1 MSWRKGQVITTL
13 ALALVACTPRPS
25 QPPDPT
31 QMRYPGV
38 LVTPKALAQRED
50 FLARQSLVGHYGP
63 REVHGEVVVQKRAA
77 TLTLI
82 GMSAFG
88 SKAFVIQQDADGVRS
103 QEILPGSLPFPAEF
117 MLLDVHRALFM
128 GLSEGTEGTPDGTRK
143 GRREGEAITETWQGG
158 KLLRRSFRRLD
169 RRPRGTITVEY
180 VGGMSGSR
188 PPAKILLDNRWFGY
202 TVEIST
208 VSWQAI

>member
-1 MSWRKGQVITTL
+1 MSWPKGHVVVVL
-13 ALALVACTPRPS
+13 ALALAACTPRPTG
-25 QPPDPT
+25 PPEPT

-38 LVTPKALAQRED
+38 LVAPEGLAKRED

-63 REVHGEVVVQKRAA
+63 REVHGEVVVQKRGG

-82 GMSAFG
+82 GMTAFG
-88 SKAFVIQQDADGVRS
+88 SKAFVIQQDAAGVRS

-128 GLSEGTEGTPDGTRK
+128 GLSEGTDGEGDGQRR
-143 GRREGEAITETWQGG
+143 GRREGEAIAETWQGG

-188 PPAKILLDNRWFGY
+188 PPAKIVLDNRWFGY

-208 VSWQAI
+208 LSWQAI

>member
-1 MSWRKGQVITTL
+1 MSWRKRQVVTILALTL
-13 ALALVACTPRPS
+13 AACSPRPS
-25 QPPDPT
+25 QPPDPS

-38 LVTPKALAQRED
+38 MASPEALAEHPD
-50 FLARQSLVGHYGP
+50 FLARQSLVGRYGP
-63 REVHGEVVVQKRAA
+63 REVHGEVVVQKRGG

-88 SKAFVIQQDADGVRS
+88 SKAFVIQQDAEGVRS
-103 QEILPGSLPFPAEF
+103 QEILPGSLPFPAQF
-117 MLLDVHRALFM
+117 MLLDVHRAMFM
-128 GLSEGTEGTPDGTRK
+128 GLSEKTDGEHR
-143 GRREGEAITETWQGG
+143 GRRDGELVRETRAGG

-169 RRPRGTITVEY
+169 RRPRGTITIDY
-180 VGGMSGSR
+180 VGGMTGSR
-188 PPAKILLDNRWFGY
+188 PPAKIVLDNQWFGY

>member
-1 MSWRKGQVITTL
+1 MSWRKRQVVVTLTL
-13 ALALVACTPRPS
+13 ALAACTPRPS
-25 QPPDPT
+25 QPPDPS
-31 QMRYPGV
+31 QMRIPGV
-38 LVTPKALAQRED
+38 LATPQALAQYPD
-50 FLARQSLVGHYGP
+50 FLARQSLVGRYGP
-63 REVHGEVVVQKRAA
+63 REVHGEVVVQKRGA

-88 SKAFVIQQDADGVRS
+88 SKAFVIQQDAEGVRS
-103 QEILPGSLPFPAEF
+103 QEILPGSLPFPAQF

-128 GLSEGTEGTPDGTRK
+128 GLPEETDGTHRGK
-143 GRREGEAITETWQGG
+143 REGEAVTETWQGG

-169 RRPRGTITVEY
+169 RRPRGTITIEY
-180 VGGMSGSR
+180 VGGMTGSR
-188 PPAKILLDNRWFGY
+188 PPAKIVLDNQWFGY

>member
-1 MSWRKGQVITTL
+1 MIWHKRQVAVML
-13 ALALVACTPRPS
+13 ALALAACTPRSS
-25 QPPDPT
+25 QPPDPS
-31 QMRYPGV
+31 QMRVPGV
-38 LVTPKALAQRED
+38 MATPQTLAAYPD
-50 FLARQSLVGHYGP
+50 FLARQALVGHYGP
-63 REVHGEVVVQKRAA
+63 REVHGEVVVQKRGG

-88 SKAFVIQQDADGVRS
+88 SKAFVIQQDAEGVRS
-103 QEILPGSLPFPAEF
+103 QEILPGSLPFPAQF

-128 GLSEGTEGTPDGTRK
+128 GLSDKTDGTHR
-143 GRREGEAITETWQGG
+143 GRREGEAVTETWQGG

-169 RRPRGTITVEY
+169 RRPRGTITIEY
-180 VGGMSGSR
+180 VGGMVDSR
-188 PPAKILLDNRWFGY
+188 PPAKIVLDNQWFGY

>member
-1 MSWRKGQVITTL
+1 MSWRKGQVVATLTL
-13 ALALVACTPRPS
+13 ALMACAPRPS
-25 QPPDPT
+25 QPPDPS

-38 LVTPKALAQRED
+38 LVTPQALAQRED

-63 REVHGEVVVQKRAA
+63 REVHGEVVVQKRGA

-117 MLLDVHRALFM
+117 MLLDVHRAMFM
-128 GLSEGTEGTPDGTRK
+128 GLSEETEGTRDGTRT
-143 GRREGEAITETWQGG
+143 GRREGEAITETWEGG

-188 PPAKILLDNRWFGY
+188 PPAKILLDNGWFGY

>member
-1 MSWRKGQVITTL
+1 MSWHKRHVVVTL
-13 ALALVACTPRPS
+13 ALAFAGCTPRPS
-25 QPPDPT
+25 QPPDPS

-38 LVTPKALAQRED
+38 MATPQALAQYPD
-50 FLARQSLVGHYGP
+50 FLARQSLVGRYGP
-63 REVHGEVVVQKRAA
+63 REVHGEVVVQKRGA

-88 SKAFVIQQDADGVRS
+88 SKAFVIQQDAEGVRS
-103 QEILPGSLPFPAEF
+103 QEILPGSLPFPAQF

-128 GLSEGTEGTPDGTRK
+128 GLTEKTDGTHR
-143 GRREGEAITETWQGG
+143 GRREGEAVSETWQGG
-158 KLLRRSFRRLD
+158 KLLRRGFRRLD
-169 RRPRGTITVEY
+169 RRPRGTITIEY
-180 VGGMSGSR
+180 VGGMTGSR
-188 PPAKILLDNRWFGY
+188 PPAKIVLDNQWFGY

>member
-1 MSWRKGQVITTL
+1 MSWRKRQVIMTL
-13 ALALVACTPRPS
+13 MLALVACAPRPS

-38 LVTPKALAQRED
+38 LATPQALAQHED

-63 REVHGEVVVQKRAA
+63 REVHGEVVVQKRGA

-103 QEILPGSLPFPAEF
+103 QEILPGSLPFPAQF

-128 GLSEGTEGTPDGTRK
+128 GLSEKPDGIHDGIHK
-143 GRREGEAITETWQGG
+143 GRREGEAITETWAGG

-188 PPAKILLDNRWFGY
+188 PPAKILLDNGWFGY